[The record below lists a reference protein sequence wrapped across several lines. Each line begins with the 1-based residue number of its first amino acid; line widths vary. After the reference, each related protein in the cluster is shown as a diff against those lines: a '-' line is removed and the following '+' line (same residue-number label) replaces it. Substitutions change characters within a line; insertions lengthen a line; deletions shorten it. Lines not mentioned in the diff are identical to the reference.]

1 MAGTDG
7 ALKLRRIKMIPLT
20 EAQKYIFEKW
30 PAVNKAAIKYDK
42 EQFHKAEEKKKTRKR
57 LKKPK
62 IIPASQI
69 PRGYIW

>member
-7 ALKLRRIKMIPLT
+7 ASKLRRIKMIPLT
-20 EAQKYIFEKW
+20 DTQKYIYEKW
-30 PAVNKAAIKYDK
+30 TEVNKAAIKYDK
-42 EQFHKAEEKKKTRKR
+42 EQFHKAEEKKKAKKR

>member
-1 MAGTDG
+1 
-7 ALKLRRIKMIPLT
+7 MIPLT
-20 EAQKYIFEKW
+20 KAQKYIAEKW
-30 PAVNKAAIKYDK
+30 PEVNKAAIKYDK
-42 EQFHKAEEKKKTRKR
+42 EQFHKAEEKKKTKKR

>member
-1 MAGTDG
+1 
-7 ALKLRRIKMIPLT
+7 MIPLT

-42 EQFHKAEEKKKTRKR
+42 EQFHKARKR
-57 LKKPK
+57 LKQPK